1 MLLII
6 ILCFSGKS
14 SGKSDGQEGGE
25 IDQQPGAEAANQ
37 MEIQVAISSQA
48 MEVELNI
55 PELSQ
60 TEMEA
65 RRRAVTMV
73 EVDNPLVAPLDD
85 WATPTED
92 ELPRGTLDMFGATGL
107 LPDVLPDELASVL
120 HEEVDLS
127 AMVPPPPVR
136 PTSASDPNV
145 EITPTVQEEKKKRS
159 PRQPA
164 EDIANPGDIEDII
177 PPDIVVEPPV
187 VDEEVPVQ
195 KKRKSSRI
203 ADLSMEEAQPG
214 ENLKDNAI
222 IQPPAAAEEGEL
234 PVSFELPEVTSKPP
248 KKKKRKMSRLPVD
261 ETTQLPT
268 AVIKGQMED
277 PGDLLREMDYPPS
290 SRIRAMRKL
299 SDLSGPGRALKGV
312 LAAFWQ
318 EEVTATR
325 RFSEENF
332 DWPEV
337 AVLEEEL
344 PVDLLDV
351 PPFQDVSDIRAAVGA
366 GETVGEANLSQADT
380 DQPSAVTKDI
390 LQNLELPPEVQP
402 QDQDG
407 DFLAGHSVQDLPVFP
422 DVATSPQ
429 RDLQQDDGPA
439 PPLSPLLTD
448 QLDLFTRPDDLVES
462 SSVLAQ
468 IQAMLEPGQTRDFHS
483 LVESGAPTQPT
494 RREAAK
500 MFRSLLVLE
509 KTEHVRMDQE
519 EKEEEG
525 FYAPITVTR
534 I

>member
-14 SGKSDGQEGGE
+14 SGKSDDQEGGE

-203 ADLSMEEAQPG
+203 ADLSMEEAQP
-214 ENLKDNAI
+214 AI

-332 DWPEV
+332 DWPEE

-344 PVDLLDV
+344 PQDLLAV
-351 PPFQDVSDIRAAVGA
+351 PPFQDVSDIRAVHGTGLVGD
-366 GETVGEANLSQADT
+366 VNLSQT
-380 DQPSAVTKDI
+380 DNVQPSAATEDI
-390 LQNLELPPEVQP
+390 LQNLELPPEVQL
-402 QDQDG
+402 QDG
-407 DFLAGHSVQDLPVFP
+407 DLLAVPVQDLPVFP

-439 PPLSPLLTD
+439 APLSPLLTD

-519 EKEEEG
+519 EEEG
-525 FYAPITVTR
+525 FYATITVTR